1 MKAIYQSA
9 LCCSLMLLGLPD
21 SGGAQTQQTK
31 TLKFSGQEWDVRGTG
46 KGGPGPNQWNPKNVW
61 VDKAG
66 MLHLK
71 ITRTVSKTNPAQTEW
86 QCAELTSKE
95 RFGMGRYQFQV
106 IGRIDRL
113 DHNVVLGLFDY
124 PTPEVG
130 IDGTNEIDIE
140 FARWGNPKWPNGNYT
155 IYPSVGER
163 GKNDSH
169 TFTYVL
175 EGKDKDAYTTHRF
188 TREADK
194 VTLQSLH
201 GHRNDDQEQIAQ
213 WVYLPP
219 DKRLIPQQP
228 LPVHINLWLFQ
239 GKVPS
244 DGREVEIVIKAFA
257 FTPAG
262 NSSDVP

>member
-1 MKAIYQSA
+1 MKLIPLSA
-9 LCCSLMLLGLPD
+9 LCCSLLLH
-21 SGGAQTQQTK
+21 GGGMARAQQIK
-31 TLKFSGQEWDVRGTG
+31 TLKFSGREWEARGTG
-46 KGGPGPNQWNPKNVW
+46 KGGPGPNQWNPNNVW

-71 ITRTVSKTNPAQTEW
+71 ITRIANKANPIQAEW

-124 PTPEVG
+124 PTADVG
-130 IDGTNEIDIE
+130 LDGTNEIDIE
-140 FARWGNPKWPNGNYT
+140 FAHWGNPKWPNGNYT
-155 IYPSVGER
+155 IYPSAGER

-169 TFTYVL
+169 TFTYTL
-175 EGKDKDAYTTHRF
+175 EGTDRNAYTTQRF
-188 TREADK
+188 IREADK
-194 VTLQSLH
+194 VTLQSLN
-201 GHRNDDQEQIAQ
+201 GHRDDDQNQFAK
-213 WVYLPP
+213 WVYAPP

-239 GKVPS
+239 GKVPF
-244 DGREVEIVIKAFA
+244 DGKEVEVIIKAFA
-257 FTPAG
+257 FTPAA
-262 NSSDVP
+262 